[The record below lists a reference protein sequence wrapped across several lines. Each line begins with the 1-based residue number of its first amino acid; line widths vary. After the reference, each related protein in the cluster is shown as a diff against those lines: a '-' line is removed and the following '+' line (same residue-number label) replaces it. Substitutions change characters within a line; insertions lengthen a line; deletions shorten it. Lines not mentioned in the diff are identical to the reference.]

1 VRPVRRSTWIA
12 CRFSL
17 SFIRSLVGEG
27 IPDDL
32 LVPVGYQQ
40 VARIAGKDVVR
51 ILGTRKGEQSVLKE
65 LERHC

>member
-1 VRPVRRSTWIA
+1 
-12 CRFSL
+12 
-17 SFIRSLVGEG
+17 
-27 IPDDL
+27 
-32 LVPVGYQQ
+32 VGYQQ